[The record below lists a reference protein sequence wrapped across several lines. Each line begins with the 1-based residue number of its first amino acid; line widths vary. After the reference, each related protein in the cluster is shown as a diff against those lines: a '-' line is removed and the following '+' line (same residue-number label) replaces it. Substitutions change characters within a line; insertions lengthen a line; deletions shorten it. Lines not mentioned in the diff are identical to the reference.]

1 MPTRRATQQLGA
13 AIARVLE
20 AGDLV
25 ILSGDLGAGKTFLV
39 RAIARAFGVGGAVT
53 SPTFALV
60 HEYATPRG
68 RLVHADLY
76 RLRGPDLVAE
86 VARLG
91 LREQRREGAMLLVE
105 WGEDAADALG
115 GEPSLAVSLAIT
127 GERERVATLSGPRAD
142 GIV

>member
-1 MPTRRATQQLGA
+1 
-13 AIARVLE
+13 
-20 AGDLV
+20 V
-25 ILSGDLGAGKTFLV
+25 ILSGDLGAGKTLLV